1 MIDLR
6 RLRVLRAVAHYGT
19 ITAAARAMHFTT
31 SAASQQVRQLGR
43 ELGVVLLE
51 PNGRNVRLTEA
62 ARTLLAHADAIEAR
76 WEQAEIDLRSA
87 KDEPA
92 GLLRLCSMPT
102 AVSRLLAPAVA
113 PLTTKYP
120 RLTLQ
125 LREVE
130 QPQAFDLLFAGEV
143 DLAVIEVTPA
153 NPPLTDARFDQRPL
167 TDDVFDLV
175 VPAGHPKAADE
186 EVDLAAFAT
195 EDWIISSTA
204 CTCRETHPGR
214 LRRGG
219 LHPTHSPRRTGMERD
234 RAPHS
239 PRPGRRSGAQARL
252 PAAAPARDASAARRP
267 TKPQDHDLHPR
278 RRLRQPSHRSSP
290 RSPGKRGR
298 LTRPG

>member
-6 RLRVLRAVAHYGT
+6 RLKVLRAVAHYGT

-31 SAASQQVRQLGR
+31 SAASQQIRQLGR

-102 AVSRLLAPAVA
+102 AVSRLLAPVVA
-113 PLTTKYP
+113 PLTARYP
-120 RLTLQ
+120 RLTVQ
-125 LREVE
+125 IREVE
-130 QPQAFDLLFAGEV
+130 QQQAFDLLFSGEA

-153 NPPLTDARFDQRPL
+153 NPPLTDPRFDQRPL

-175 VPAGHPKAADE
+175 VPADDPRAAAE
-186 EVDLAAFAT
+186 EVDLSDFARD
-195 EDWIISSTA
+195 DWIISSVA
-204 CTCRETHPGR
+204 CTCREHTLAACGAAGFTPNIAHDALEWNAIAHLVAHHLGVALVPRLAYLPPHLPVTR
-214 LRRGG
+214 LRLTNAPSRKIMTCTRGG
-219 LHPTHSPRRTGMERD
+219 GFANPSI
-234 RAPHS
+234 
-239 PRPGRRSGAQARL
+239 
-252 PAAAPARDASAARRP
+252 AAAHDALVDVAA
-267 TKPQDHDLHPR
+267 
-278 RRLRQPSHRSSP
+278 
-290 RSPGKRGR
+290 
-298 LTRPG
+298 

>member
-204 CTCRETHPGR
+204 CTCREHTLAACGAAGFTPRIAHDALEWNAIAHLIAHDLGVALVPRLAYLPPHLPVTR
-214 LRRGG
+214 LRLADPPSRKIMTCTRGG
-219 LHPTHSPRRTGMERD
+219 GFANP
-234 RAPHS
+234 AI
-239 PRPGRRSGAQARL
+239 
-252 PAAAPARDASAARRP
+252 AAAHEALANVAA
-267 TKPQDHDLHPR
+267 
-278 RRLRQPSHRSSP
+278 
-290 RSPGKRGR
+290 
-298 LTRPG
+298 